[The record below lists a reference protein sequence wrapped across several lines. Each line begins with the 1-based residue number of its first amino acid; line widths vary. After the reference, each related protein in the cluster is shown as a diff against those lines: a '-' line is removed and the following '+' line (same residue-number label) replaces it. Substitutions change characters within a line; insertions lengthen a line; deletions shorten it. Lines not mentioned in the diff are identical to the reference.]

1 VHHPFCPFDPGT
13 PAVIDDFARF
23 TVGEDPIGNLPAAFG
38 GTRDPFEAALEAAL
52 GIGRP

>member
-1 VHHPFCPFDPGT
+1 VCVRVYPSFWAAC
-13 PAVIDDFARF
+13 IIRSARS
-23 TVGEDPIGNLPAAFG
+23 IGNLPAAFG